1 MPDLTSTL
9 PPLHVTLI
17 AVSLQVALLS
27 AVVAAGAEIARK
39 AHRIFPDAPAAAQVY
54 MNAAT
59 VSLVGSLLTAG
70 LTALPSEHAPTAL
83 AVLKWTYVICGS
95 GLQVLGLKLLA
106 DALTGRPALTHHEP
120 GEA

>member
-1 MPDLTSTL
+1 MRICASKSAQRSQISGFAREFGCTL
-9 PPLHVTLI
+9 PGGN
-17 AVSLQVALLS
+17 S
-27 AVVAAGAEIARK
+27 ANARE
-39 AHRIFPDAPAAAQVY
+39 ASSRIFPAARARAQVF

-70 LTALPSEHAPTAL
+70 LTALSSEHAPTAL

-106 DALTGRPALTHHEP
+106 DALTGRTDLSDYEP
-120 GEA
+120 SEA

>member
-27 AVVAAGAEIARK
+27 AVVAAGAETA
-39 AHRIFPDAPAAAQVY
+39 RIFPAARARAQVF

-59 VSLVGSLLTAG
+59 VSLVGALLTAG

-106 DALTGRPALTHHEP
+106 DALTGRPDLTDYEP
-120 GEA
+120 SEA